1 MSGKRR
7 MNVVSVWVI
16 VIFTVVAATLVLML
30 NLLYGYFSREEL
42 RHTLREQVTV
52 LADNADAQ
60 LVDAIEN
67 QALQRLA
74 GKPNAALLI
83 RRLAQ
88 TDSPASSD
96 IRTLVNAVSETT
108 ASLQAVDRIEL
119 FFPRAQMV
127 VGSSGVRFLGAKKYA
142 VSASSYEDL
151 TALYPED
158 FKWLRRVLP
167 DDTGNSVAYLTFLR
181 LYPGVFSEG
190 GQPML
195 MVSVAEDNFHAQ
207 LRQVLRSLDAADQ
220 ILLINRDGVVW
231 SAEDEALVGTLL
243 PADGFSADVVP
254 LPDGNRARLA
264 ESPSSSGAWQYV
276 VARQS
281 GRTDSNSLLSL
292 WAVLVVVLL
301 MVGLALVLWILMKHY
316 ALPMERLMRHLSI
329 ATPPA
334 DGGRLVSPSEGF
346 LQIESAFAD
355 MNEAWQEQD
364 AFLSEASPVLRNSW
378 LNFFI
383 RGEAHYAAPLE
394 QLGIRFPHPYFQAVV
409 ASQTPTEA
417 EQACILAAFP
427 HEDWEIAC
435 FETLEKEPV
444 MLFNHGFGEDALP
457 ARLQRVAAALDE
469 IDSAL
474 VLGVGVLARKEDIVA
489 ASFRCARRA
498 LTDRY
503 FENSE
508 RVCVFRPQQ
517 FHMDSSLAM
526 TQVVTQLS
534 ALVAHARNQ
543 TPEQTDKDIDAIVA
557 ELKTNAPYLNAM
569 RSIMLLSATFLS
581 KVAYDMKRTPE
592 ELYGEQLM
600 DAYYHLE
607 SIGEYEA
614 RLKADMRRL
623 SAFWAQE
630 SSPSNRSVVQYAMH
644 YIRSTPPAELSIQ
657 SIADSMSISTG
668 HLSRLFHQE
677 TGKKLVDTLQ
687 EVRMDYAC
695 RLLREGTLSNE
706 EICQQVGYSRVQ
718 YFAAKF
724 KDRWG
729 LTLTEYR
736 RQAQAEA
743 AAKSE

>member
-60 LVDAIEN
+60 LMDAIEN

-96 IRTLVNAVSETT
+96 IRTLVNAISETT

-346 LQIESAFAD
+346 LQIESAFC
-355 MNEAWQEQD
+355 
-364 AFLSEASPVLRNSW
+364 
-378 LNFFI
+378 
-383 RGEAHYAAPLE
+383 GY
-394 QLGIRFPHPYFQAVV
+394 
-409 ASQTPTEA
+409 
-417 EQACILAAFP
+417 
-427 HEDWEIAC
+427 
-435 FETLEKEPV
+435 
-444 MLFNHGFGEDALP
+444 
-457 ARLQRVAAALDE
+457 
-469 IDSAL
+469 
-474 VLGVGVLARKEDIVA
+474 
-489 ASFRCARRA
+489 
-498 LTDRY
+498 
-503 FENSE
+503 E
-508 RVCVFRPQQ
+508 R
-517 FHMDSSLAM
+517 SLAGAGRVPVRSEPRAA
-526 TQVVTQLS
+526 QF
-534 ALVAHARNQ
+534 
-543 TPEQTDKDIDAIVA
+543 VA
-557 ELKTNAPYLNAM
+557 ELLYPR
-569 RSIMLLSATFLS
+569 RSALRRPA
-581 KVAYDMKRTPE
+581 RTAGHSLP
-592 ELYGEQLM
+592 
-600 DAYYHLE
+600 A
-607 SIGEYEA
+607 SIFPGG
-614 RLKADMRRL
+614 RRL
-623 SAFWAQE
+623 ADADRGGAGLHPRRF
-630 SSPSNRSVVQYAMH
+630 
-644 YIRSTPPAELSIQ
+644 PARRL
-657 SIADSMSISTG
+657 G
-668 HLSRLFHQE
+668 NRLF
-677 TGKKLVDTLQ
+677 
-687 EVRMDYAC
+687 
-695 RLLREGTLSNE
+695 
-706 EICQQVGYSRVQ
+706 
-718 YFAAKF
+718 
-724 KDRWG
+724 
-729 LTLTEYR
+729 
-736 RQAQAEA
+736 
-743 AAKSE
+743 

>member
-1 MSGKRR
+1 MSGKGR

-52 LADNADAQ
+52 LSDNADAQ

-74 GKPNAALLI
+74 GKPNAAMLI

-96 IRTLVNAVSETT
+96 IRTLINAISETT

-127 VGSSGVRFLGAKKYA
+127 VGSAGVRFLGAKKYA
-142 VSASSYEDL
+142 VSSSSYEDL

-167 DDTGNSVAYLTFLR
+167 DDAGNSVAYLTFLR
-181 LYPGVFSEG
+181 LYPGVFTEG
-190 GQPML
+190 VQPML
-195 MVSVAEDNFHAQ
+195 IVSISEKNFHAQ

-220 ILLINRDGVVW
+220 ILLINRDGIVW
-231 SAEDEALVGTLL
+231 SAENAALIGTLL
-243 PADGFSADVVP
+243 PSDDFSADDVT
-254 LPDGNRARLA
+254 LPGGNRARLA
-264 ESPSSSGAWQYV
+264 ESPSVSGAWQYV
-276 VARQS
+276 IARQS
-281 GRTDSNSLLSL
+281 GRAGSGGLLSL
-292 WAVLVVVLL
+292 WAILTVVLL
-301 MVGLALVLWILMKHY
+301 MAGLALVLWILMKHY
-316 ALPMERLMRHLSI
+316 ALPMERLMRHLAI
-329 ATPPA
+329 PNPPA
-334 DGGRLVSPSEGF
+334 DGGRLVSPCESF

-355 MNEAWQEQD
+355 MSEAWQEQD
-364 AFLSEASPVLRNSW
+364 AFLSQASPVLRNSW

-409 ASQTPTEA
+409 ASQAPTDA
-417 EQACILAAFP
+417 EQACILALFP
-427 HEDWEIAC
+427 HGDWEVAC
-435 FETLEKEPV
+435 FETLEKEFV
-444 MLFNHGFGEDALP
+444 MLFNHGFSEEALP
-457 ARLQRVAAALDE
+457 ERLQRAAASLDKAG
-469 IDSAL
+469 SSL
-474 VLGVGVLARKEDIVA
+474 VLGVGILARKEDLVA

-503 FENSE
+503 FESSE

-517 FHMDSSLAM
+517 FHADSGLMM
-526 TQVVTQLS
+526 TQIVTQLS
-534 ALVAHARNQ
+534 ALVAHARSQ
-543 TPEQTDKDIDAIVA
+543 TLEQTDQDIDGIVA
-557 ELKTNAPYLNAM
+557 ELKANAPYLNAM

-581 KVAYDMKRTPE
+581 KVAYDMKRAPE
-592 ELYGEQLM
+592 ALYGEQLM

-623 SAFWAQE
+623 TAFWAQE
-630 SSPSNRSVVQYAMH
+630 SSPSNRSVVQYAIH
-644 YIRSTPPAELSIQ
+644 YIRSTPPAELSTQ
-657 SIADSMSISTG
+657 SIADTMSISTG

-677 TGKKLVDTLQ
+677 TGKKLVDYLQ

-724 KDRWG
+724 KERWG
-729 LTLTEYR
+729 LTLNEYR